1 MGKVLFNANFLLNKA
16 NVPLQPSLLVFNL
29 PILIEN
35 MKLKSTGVKGE
46 LNSMVLLKTPDKQ
59 VVLTSFD
66 EGSEIQSF
74 HSGNSTTF
82 QVIEGKLT
90 FHSFRES
97 VTLIKGQLM
106 TLYEN
111 VNFTLTTKE
120 ETVFLMT
127 ITSGGMQFSKN

>member
-1 MGKVLFNANFLLNKA
+1 MGKVMFNANFLLNTA
-16 NVPLQPSLLVFNL
+16 NLPLQPSMLVFDL

-35 MKLKSTGVKGE
+35 MKLKSSRVKGE

-66 EGSEIQSF
+66 EGAEIQSF
-74 HSGNSTTF
+74 HSGNLTTF

-90 FHSFRES
+90 FHSYRES
-97 VTLIKGQLM
+97 VSLAKGQLM
-106 TLYEN
+106 TLYED
-111 VNFTLTTKE
+111 VNFNLSTEE

-127 ITSGGMQFSKN
+127 ITTGGMQFSKN